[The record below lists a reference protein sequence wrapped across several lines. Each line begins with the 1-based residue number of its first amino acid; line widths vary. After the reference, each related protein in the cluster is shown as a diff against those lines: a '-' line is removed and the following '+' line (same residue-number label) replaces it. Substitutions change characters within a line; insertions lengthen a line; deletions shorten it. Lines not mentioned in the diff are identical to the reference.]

1 MNRNEFFSL
10 VSDRPTVELGRI
22 QLAYWL
28 AKNAHR
34 PFKRDNG
41 DRYFEHPRAV
51 AVSLIKH
58 GFGETD
64 YIVTGL
70 LHDVVEDTNTPWSVI
85 VDLFGPEIW
94 RSLETLSRY
103 MPVFDPVTGQTINRH
118 KKIIE
123 EYYGELAKASAM
135 VRTVK
140 CADRLNNLETCGVW
154 DDERR
159 DRYIT
164 ETRQF
169 IFPIAK
175 DLHINYADEIEKI
188 LNALKKS

>member
-1 MNRNEFFSL
+1 MNRTEFFGL

-51 AVSLIKH
+51 AVSLVKH

-64 YIVTGL
+64 HIITGL
-70 LHDVVEDTNTPWSVI
+70 LHDVVEDTNTPWSVL

-118 KKIIE
+118 KKIAE
-123 EYYGELAKASAM
+123 EYYGELAKAPAM
-135 VRTVK
+135 VKTVK
-140 CADRLNNLETCGVW
+140 CADRLNNLETCEVW

-159 DRYIT
+159 NRYIT

-169 IFPIAK
+169 ILPIAK
-175 DLHINYADEIEKI
+175 DLHVNYGDEIEKI
-188 LNALKKS
+188 LSALEKS